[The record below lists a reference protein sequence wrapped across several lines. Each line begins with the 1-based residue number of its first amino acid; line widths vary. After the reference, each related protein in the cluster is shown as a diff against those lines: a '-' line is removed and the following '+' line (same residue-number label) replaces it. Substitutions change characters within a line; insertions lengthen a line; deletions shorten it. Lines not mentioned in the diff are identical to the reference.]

1 MPVPVPRG
9 HLCPMGDVMT
19 SLLLRGAV
27 CAAAGLLLSVQA
39 DAKSLKS
46 QTWEKGR
53 LDMGTTERVTDLF
66 SYPNCTGSQCP
77 AGVADQ
83 TLPQTVEHY
92 LRQSLERSM
101 LKHPRVAV
109 KSRDGHVYAEYFFS
123 GHAANAAVLRK
134 FLDNG
139 QLAYDATQKIMA
151 DGKWQ
156 SGWTFFLPWGL
167 DMVDNPTLE
176 LLHFPPDYSLT
187 GQDYLNAK
195 TTERWGALLE
205 YMGVPAEQVN
215 AYQAIIDI
223 APIAADSNAGSQIT
237 NAGVYGYYM
246 PYVEGMLNWW
256 GVDYRSKKGKP
267 MVAFGS
273 PVRDWL
279 KTYMNLTLA
288 VDQVGTATLTSGAQL
303 PVMAANH
310 PSLIFYAAYNDDGS
324 ENFAGGMKVMRQDM
338 ISACWQAEM
347 GQHPDSDAA
356 KVGSACTTQWTND
369 TYDVCMELETTI
381 YKKTVDQATAVC
393 QQGGSLSKMS
403 EPSEADIQKR
413 EK

>member
-1 MPVPVPRG
+1 
-9 HLCPMGDVMT
+9 MGEFMT
-19 SLLLRGAV
+19 SSLLRGTV
-27 CAAAGLLLSVQA
+27 LVAAGLFLSAQA
-39 DAKSLKS
+39 EAKSLRS
-46 QTWEKGR
+46 VVV
-53 LDMGTTERVTDLF
+53 DMGTTDHVTKLV
-66 SYPNCTGSQCP
+66 SYPNCTGAQCP

-83 TLPQTVEHY
+83 TLEQTVDHY

-101 LKHPRVAV
+101 LKWPKVAV
-109 KSRDGHVYAEYFFS
+109 KSLDGHVFAGYEGDGGAE
-123 GHAANAAVLRK
+123 NAAVLKK
-134 FLDNG
+134 FLENG
-139 QLAYDATQKIMA
+139 QLGYDGTQKIKA

-156 SGWTFFLPWGL
+156 DGWTFFLPWGL

-205 YMGVPAEQVN
+205 YMYVPARNVN
-215 AYQAIIDI
+215 SYQAIVDI

-246 PYVEGMLNWW
+246 PYVEGMLSWW
-256 GVDYRSKKGKP
+256 AVDHKTGKGKP

-288 VDQVGTATLTSGAQL
+288 VDQVGVATLKSGVQL

-324 ENFAGGMKVMRQDM
+324 ENFDGGMKVMRQDM
-338 ISACWQAEM
+338 I
-347 GQHPDSDAA
+347 
-356 KVGSACTTQWTND
+356 
-369 TYDVCMELETTI
+369 
-381 YKKTVDQATAVC
+381 
-393 QQGGSLSKMS
+393 
-403 EPSEADIQKR
+403 
-413 EK
+413 